1 VRLQEEVLTDIRNTE
16 TQTYPIVK
24 IGIQY
29 WMGRSLEAT
38 HYTDGKA
45 ITLKKDFTTTAGYYT
60 GKFKDAPQDFYFTI
74 QKLLFQASYHL
85 KDGVFLRNRV
95 GTIKAIYKQRC
106 F

>member
-1 VRLQEEVLTDIRNTE
+1 MRLQEEVLTDIRNTE

-60 GKFKDAPQDFYFTI
+60 GKFKDAPQDFYFYNSESCY
-74 QKLLFQASYHL
+74 FRQAITSRMEYSYETEWE
-85 KDGVFLRNRV
+85 
-95 GTIKAIYKQRC
+95 TIKAIYKQ
-106 F
+106 

>member
-1 VRLQEEVLTDIRNTE
+1 MRLQEEILTDIRNTE

-45 ITLKKDFTTTAGYYT
+45 ITLKKILQQQQAITPANLKMHLKTFT
-60 GKFKDAPQDFYFTI
+60 FTI

-85 KDGVFLRNRV
+85 KDGVFLPKPSGN
-95 GTIKAIYKQRC
+95 Y
-106 F
+106 

>member
-1 VRLQEEVLTDIRNTE
+1 MRLQEEVLTDIRNTE

-45 ITLKKDFTTTAGYYT
+45 IT
-60 GKFKDAPQDFYFTI
+60 
-74 QKLLFQASYHL
+74 
-85 KDGVFLRNRV
+85 
-95 GTIKAIYKQRC
+95 
-106 F
+106 

>member
-1 VRLQEEVLTDIRNTE
+1 MRLQEEVLTDIRNTE

-45 ITLKKDFTTTAGYYT
+45 ITLKKILQQQQPDIIPANTLMP
-60 GKFKDAPQDFYFTI
+60 FKVFISIIVP
-74 QKLLFQASYHL
+74 LSLPVSYHL
-85 KDGVFLRNRV
+85 RDGRSRQNQI
-95 GTIKAIYKQRC
+95 GSH
-106 F
+106 